1 MGMKFDL
8 KGVDELIQR
17 LQKTQLEVVE
27 KVAPRALKKAAGVV
41 AIEAR
46 RRATL
51 IDDPNSP
58 ESIAKNITVQKTGKR
73 RTPQD
78 TIKYRVGVKGGSKS
92 YADTTENK
100 RMGRVGKSYK
110 TDGDKDNPGGDT
122 WYWRLIE
129 FGTVKMPAKPFMRP
143 AIAAKEQEAAAVF
156 ISTFK
161 KLLDKAVK

>member
-1 MGMKFDL
+1 M
-8 KGVDELIQR
+8 
-17 LQKTQLEVVE
+17 
-27 KVAPRALKKAAGVV
+27 
-41 AIEAR
+41 
-46 RRATL
+46 
-51 IDDPNSP
+51 
-58 ESIAKNITVQKTGKR
+58 
-73 RTPQD
+73 
-78 TIKYRVGVKGGSKS
+78 GSKS

-110 TDGDKDNPGGDT
+110 TGGDKDNPGGDT

>member
-73 RTPQD
+73 RTPQE
-78 TIKYRVGVKGGSKS
+78 TI
-92 YADTTENK
+92 
-100 RMGRVGKSYK
+100 
-110 TDGDKDNPGGDT
+110 
-122 WYWRLIE
+122 
-129 FGTVKMPAKPFMRP
+129 
-143 AIAAKEQEAAAVF
+143 
-156 ISTFK
+156 
-161 KLLDKAVK
+161 